1 MKTRRGIT
9 VILMAHRP
17 STVKLADKICAIR
30 VEKVGRAALNATVG
44 GTNMMACKTRVAFC
58 DTNVTVGDTNM

>member
-1 MKTRRGIT
+1 MT

-17 STVKLADKICAIR
+17 SIVKLAGKICAIR

-44 GTNMMACKTRVAFC
+44 GTNMMACNTRVAFG
-58 DTNVTVGDTNM
+58 DTIVTVGDTNI